1 MNTLMSPQVT
11 ISYVS
16 TSIFFSFAAYFFCSH
31 VYLFFS
37 TKVAYY
43 EYIDVGSNLV
53 DPIIPRISVWEDNVL
68 SKFRKAE
75 LSIKHIQVCLSSQ
88 HIIFFNI
95 SFFCSSKQ
103 QFFFK
108 AAACTVPTLF
118 FLSNFVFLQIKPI
131 GSTLFCNEHINPSTF
146 RGFYVND
153 DSSSAPPPPVDNV
166 VGENQPQLKVHMIYQ
181 YFFVIF
187 FFFLHKFIQKYII
200 FFLHSIDAAF
210 IRTEDTCTKNS

>member
-1 MNTLMSPQVT
+1 ML
-11 ISYVS
+11 I
-16 TSIFFSFAAYFFCSH
+16 
-31 VYLFFS
+31 FS
-37 TKVAYY
+37 TH
-43 EYIDVGSNLV
+43 YIFQYL
-53 DPIIPRISVWEDNVL
+53 
-68 SKFRKAE
+68 
-75 LSIKHIQVCLSSQ
+75 
-88 HIIFFNI
+88 
-95 SFFCSSKQ
+95 FFCSSKQ

-200 FFLHSIDAAF
+200 FFSAF
-210 IRTEDTCTKNS
+210 Y